1 MTEPLDLPS
10 GTNATIAAPKPPSLE
25 LASAYSSQLFN
36 APNLTGSIVAPKP
49 VALEVDSP
57 DRSALVVPVL
67 KGPKGNTGPKG
78 EPGNAFGVV
87 AWWSGHG
94 SPNDPENSVE
104 GAKVGDYYTDLDTGI
119 VYKLGD

>member
-1 MTEPLDLPS
+1 MTEPLHLANGTTAVIAAPKPPTLEMASATSSQLLRVPS
-10 GTNATIAAPKPPSLE
+10 FAATIAAPKPPVLDVE
-25 LASAYSSQLFN
+25 
-36 APNLTGSIVAPKP
+36 
-49 VALEVDSP
+49 SP

-78 EPGNAFGVV
+78 DPGNSFGTV

-94 SPNDPENSVE
+94 SPNENTVE
-104 GAKVGDYYTDLDTGI
+104 GAKVGDYYTDLDTGL